1 MFQLTWK
8 TCWNIL
14 DWWFKKKRKKKEIQN
29 TYSLNLTVSTIK
41 DGDTQLKGGSH
52 HRTSLTCV
60 EKKMKFIICGQESD

>member
-1 MFQLTWK
+1 M
-8 TCWNIL
+8 I
-14 DWWFKKKRKKKEIQN
+14 KKKKKEIQN
-29 TYSLNLTVSTIK
+29 TYSLDLTVSTIK